1 MFRFVK
7 IFTMKKEKVRERIIR
22 VASDL
27 FYKQGY
33 NSTGIN
39 QIIAEADIAIGSLYN
54 HFSSKND
61 LLQAYLIKEELSWFE
76 GYENSTSNISEPR
89 EKLLALIDYRKKLQQ
104 TSKFAGCHFIK
115 IVSEIGEGNPSVS
128 GFVRQHKEK
137 QKDLIKTLVT
147 EYGAQG
153 KLSDIDFVTENIFLL
168 IEGAV
173 VTSTINKQ
181 NDSFDQVKKIVQG
194 LLP

>member
-1 MFRFVK
+1 
-7 IFTMKKEKVRERIIR
+7 MKKEKVRERIIR

-61 LLQAYLIKEELSWFE
+61 LLQAYLIKEEIEWFE
-76 GYENSTSNISEPR
+76 GFENSTSRISDPK
-89 EKLLALIDYRKKLQQ
+89 EKILALIDYRKKLQQ

-128 GFVRQHKEK
+128 GFAKLHKEK
-137 QKDLIKTLVT
+137 QKDLIKTLVN
-147 EYGAQG
+147 EYATKGQIADPD
-153 KLSDIDFVTENIFLL
+153 LIAENIFLL

-173 VTSTINKQ
+173 VTSTINRQ
-181 NDSFDQVKKIVQG
+181 NDSFDQIKKIIQG

>member
-1 MFRFVK
+1 
-7 IFTMKKEKVRERIIR
+7 MKKEKVRDRIIR

-27 FYKQGY
+27 FYKQGF

-61 LLQAYLIKEELSWFE
+61 LLQAYLIKEEHNWFE
-76 GYENSTSNISEPR
+76 GFESSISKISEPR

-104 TSKFAGCHFIK
+104 TSQFAGCHFIK

-128 GFVRQHKEK
+128 GFTRQHKEK
-137 QKDLIKTLVT
+137 QKDVIKTLIE
-147 EYGAQG
+147 EYG
-153 KLSDIDFVTENIFLL
+153 TETELADTDLLANTIFLL

-173 VTSTINKQ
+173 VTSTINRQ
-181 NDSFDQVKKIVQG
+181 NDSFDQVKKMVQS

>member
-1 MFRFVK
+1 
-7 IFTMKKEKVRERIIR
+7 MKKEKVHDRILR

-61 LLQAYLIKEELSWFE
+61 LLQAYLIKEEKDWFE
-76 GYENSTSNISEPR
+76 GLNKSISSISEPE
-89 EKLLALIDYRKKLQQ
+89 EKMMAIIDYRKKLQLS
-104 TSKFAGCHFIK
+104 SKFAGCHFIK
-115 IVSEIGEGNPSVS
+115 IISEIGDGNAVVS
-128 GFVRQHKEK
+128 DFVKKHKEK
-137 QKDLIKTLVT
+137 QKEMIRAIMK
-147 EYGAQG
+147 EYGE
-153 KLSDIDFVTENIFLL
+153 KHPLPDTNLTVDSIFLL

-181 NDSFDQVKKIVQG
+181 SDSFDQVKKIIKG
-194 LLP
+194 LLS

>member
-1 MFRFVK
+1 
-7 IFTMKKEKVRERIIR
+7 MKKEKVRDRIIR

-27 FYKQGY
+27 FYKQGF

-61 LLQAYLIKEELSWFE
+61 LLQAYLIKEELNWFE
-76 GYENSTSNISEPR
+76 GFESSTSKISEPR

-104 TSKFAGCHFIK
+104 TSQFAGCHFIK
-115 IVSEIGEGNPSVS
+115 IVSEIGEGNPSIS
-128 GFVRQHKEK
+128 GFARQHKEK
-137 QKDLIKTLVT
+137 QKDLIKTLIK
-147 EYGAQG
+147 EYGAE
-153 KLSDIDFVTENIFLL
+153 KELADADLLTDTIFLL

-173 VTSTINKQ
+173 VTSTINRQ
-181 NDSFDQVKKIVQG
+181 NDSFDQVKKMVQG

>member
-1 MFRFVK
+1 
-7 IFTMKKEKVRERIIR
+7 MKKEKVRERIIR

-39 QIIAEADIAIGSLYN
+39 QIIAEAEIAIGSLYN

-61 LLQAYLIKEELSWFE
+61 LLQAYLFKEEIEWFE
-76 GYENSTSNISEPR
+76 KFEKSTSKISEPK

-128 GFVRQHKEK
+128 AFAKQHKEK
-137 QKDLIKTLVT
+137 QKDIIKNLVNEYAAQTLVADPDLT
-147 EYGAQG
+147 A
-153 KLSDIDFVTENIFLL
+153 ENIFLL

-173 VTSTINKQ
+173 VTSTINRQ
-181 NDSFDQVKKIVQG
+181 NESFDQVKKIVQG

>member
-1 MFRFVK
+1 
-7 IFTMKKEKVRERIIR
+7 MKKEKVRERIIR

-76 GYENSTSNISEPR
+76 GYENSMSSISEPR
-89 EKLLALIDYRKKLQQ
+89 EKLLALIDYRKKLQK

-115 IVSEIGEGNPSVS
+115 IVSEIGEGNASVS
-128 GFVRQHKEK
+128 SFAKQHKEK
-137 QKDLIKTLVT
+137 QKDLIKTLVK
-147 EYGAQG
+147 EYGVQG
-153 KLSDIDFVTENIFLL
+153 KLSDIDLVTENIFLL

-173 VTSTINKQ
+173 VNSTISKQ
-181 NDSFDQVKKIVQG
+181 NDSFDQVKKIVRG

>member
-1 MFRFVK
+1 
-7 IFTMKKEKVRERIIR
+7 MKKEKVHDRIIR
-22 VASDL
+22 VASEL

-61 LLQAYLIKEELSWFE
+61 LLHAYLIQEEIGWFDGFEKSIVNIEEPKEK
-76 GYENSTSNISEPR
+76 II
-89 EKLLALIDYRKKLQQ
+89 AVIDYRKKLQQ
-104 TSKFAGCHFIK
+104 SSGFAGCHFIK
-115 IVSEIGEGNPSVS
+115 IISEIGDGNAVVS
-128 GFVRQHKEK
+128 DFVKKHKDK
-137 QKDLIKTLVT
+137 QKEMIRIIVK
-147 EYGAQG
+147 EY
-153 KLSDIDFVTENIFLL
+153 SDKHQLEDASLMADQVFLL

-173 VTSTINKQ
+173 VTSTISKK
-181 NDSFDQVKKIVQG
+181 NDSFDQVKKMIKG

>member
-1 MFRFVK
+1 
-7 IFTMKKEKVRERIIR
+7 MKKEKVRERIIR

-39 QIIAEADIAIGSLYN
+39 QIIAEAGIAIGSLYN

-61 LLQAYLIKEELSWFE
+61 LLRAYLVKEEHEWFE
-76 GYENSTSNISEPR
+76 GFKKSTSKISDPK
-89 EKLLALIDYRKKLQQ
+89 EKILALIDYRKKLQQ

-115 IVSEIGEGNPSVS
+115 IVSEIGEGNPAVS
-128 GFVRQHKEK
+128 AFAKQHKEK
-137 QKDLIKTLVT
+137 QKELIKAIVNEYTAEAKLTDPDLI
-147 EYGAQG
+147 
-153 KLSDIDFVTENIFLL
+153 TENIFLL

-173 VTSTINKQ
+173 VTSTINRQ
-181 NDSFDQVKKIVQG
+181 NDSFDHMKKMVQG

>member
-1 MFRFVK
+1 
-7 IFTMKKEKVRERIIR
+7 MKKEKVRDRIIR

-54 HFSSKND
+54 HFASKND
-61 LLQAYLIKEELSWFE
+61 LLQAYLIKEEQNWFE
-76 GYENSTSNISEPR
+76 GLEKSITSISDPK
-89 EKLLALIDYRKKLQQ
+89 EKIEAIIDYRKKLQQ
-104 TSKFAGCHFIK
+104 SSKFSGCHFIK
-115 IVSEIGEGNPSVS
+115 IVSETGDGNAAVS
-128 GFVRQHKEK
+128 GFAKNHKEK
-137 QKDLIKTLVT
+137 QKIVISDIVKEYNELYQLSDPDLI
-147 EYGAQG
+147 
-153 KLSDIDFVTENIFLL
+153 TENIFLL

-173 VTSTINKQ
+173 VTSTITRK
-181 NDSFDQVKKIVQG
+181 NDSFDQIKKIIQG

>member
-1 MFRFVK
+1 
-7 IFTMKKEKVRERIIR
+7 MKKEKVRERIIR

-27 FYKQGY
+27 FYRQGY

-61 LLQAYLIKEELSWFE
+61 LLQAYLAKEEIEWFE
-76 GYENSTSNISEPR
+76 GFQNSISKISDPG
-89 EKLLALIDYRKKLQQ
+89 EKILALIDYRKKLQH

-115 IVSEIGEGNPSVS
+115 IVSEIGESNLSVS
-128 GFVRQHKEK
+128 GFAKQHKEK
-137 QKDLIKTLVT
+137 QRNLIRTFVNEYTAQAQITDPDLL
-147 EYGAQG
+147 
-153 KLSDIDFVTENIFLL
+153 TENIFLL

-173 VTSTINKQ
+173 VTSTINRQ

>member
-1 MFRFVK
+1 
-7 IFTMKKEKVRERIIR
+7 MKKEKVRERIIR

-61 LLQAYLIKEELSWFE
+61 LLHAYLVKEELDWFK
-76 GYENSTSNISEPR
+76 GFENSTSTISDPR

-115 IVSEIGEGNPSVS
+115 IISEIGEGNSSVS
-128 GFVRQHKEK
+128 GFAQQHKEK
-137 QKDLIKTLVT
+137 QKELIRTLVN
-147 EYGAQG
+147 EYTAQA
-153 KLSDIDFVTENIFLL
+153 LMTDPELTAENIFLL

-173 VTSTINKQ
+173 VTSTISRQ
-181 NDSFDQVKKIVQG
+181 NDSFDHVKKIVQG
-194 LLP
+194 LIP

>member
-1 MFRFVK
+1 
-7 IFTMKKEKVRERIIR
+7 MKKEKVRERIIR

-27 FYKQGY
+27 FYRQGY

-54 HFSSKND
+54 HFSSKTD
-61 LLQAYLIKEELSWFE
+61 LLQAYLAKEESEWLE
-76 GYENSTSNISEPR
+76 GFENSMAKTSDPG
-89 EKLLALIDYRKKLQQ
+89 EKLLALVDYRKKLQQ
-104 TSKFAGCHFIK
+104 ASNFAGCHFIK
-115 IVSEIGEGNPSVS
+115 ITSETGETNPSVS
-128 GFVRQHKEK
+128 AFVKAHKAK
-137 QKDLIKTLVT
+137 QKNLIRTLVD
-147 EYGAQG
+147 EYFED
-153 KLSDIDFVTENIFLL
+153 KPEHDTDSITENIFLL

-181 NDSFDQVKKIVQG
+181 NDSFDQVKKIIKG

>member
-1 MFRFVK
+1 
-7 IFTMKKEKVRERIIR
+7 MKKEKVRDRIIR

-27 FYKQGY
+27 FYKQGF

-61 LLQAYLIKEELSWFE
+61 LLQAYLIKQESDWFE
-76 GYENSTSNISEPR
+76 GFENSTSNISDPK
-89 EKLLALIDYRKKLQQ
+89 EKLLNLIDYRKKLQQ

-128 GFVRQHKEK
+128 GFAQRHKEK
-137 QKDLIKTLVT
+137 QKDLITALVK
-147 EYGAQG
+147 EYGMQRQV
-153 KLSDIDFVTENIFLL
+153 SDPDLLAENIFLL

-173 VTSTINKQ
+173 VASTIRRQ
-181 NDSFDQVKKIVQG
+181 NDSFDQVKKIVEG

>member
-1 MFRFVK
+1 ML
-7 IFTMKKEKVRERIIR
+7 KKEKVRERIIR

-39 QIIAEADIAIGSLYN
+39 QIIAESDIAIGSLYN

-61 LLQAYLIKEELSWFE
+61 LLQAYLIKEELGWFE
-76 GYENSTSNISEPR
+76 GYENSTSKISEPR
-89 EKLLALIDYRKKLQQ
+89 EKLLALIDYRKKLQK

-128 GFVRQHKEK
+128 SFAKQHKEK

-147 EYGAQG
+147 EYSAQG
-153 KLSDIDFVTENIFLL
+153 KLSDIDLVIENIFLL

-173 VTSTINKQ
+173 VTSTISKQ

>member
-1 MFRFVK
+1 
-7 IFTMKKEKVRERIIR
+7 MKKEKVRERIIR

-61 LLQAYLIKEELSWFE
+61 LLQAYLIKEEFGWFE
-76 GYENSTSNISEPR
+76 GFEKSISKISAPK

-128 GFVRQHKEK
+128 DFAKQHKEK

-147 EYGAQG
+147 EYGTKEQ
-153 KLSDIDFVTENIFLL
+153 LNDIDLIAENIFLL

-194 LLP
+194 LLS

>member
-1 MFRFVK
+1 
-7 IFTMKKEKVRERIIR
+7 MKKEKVRERIIR

-61 LLQAYLIKEELSWFE
+61 LLQAYLIKEEINWFE
-76 GYENSTSNISEPR
+76 GFENSTTKMSEPKQ
-89 EKLLALIDYRKKLQQ
+89 KLLALIDYRKKLQQ

-115 IVSEIGEGNPSVS
+115 IVSEISESNPSVS
-128 GFVRQHKEK
+128 AFAKQHKEK
-137 QKDLIKTLVT
+137 QKEMIRKLVNEYAVQVQKIGSDLI
-147 EYGAQG
+147 A
-153 KLSDIDFVTENIFLL
+153 ENIFLL

-173 VTSTINKQ
+173 VTSTINRQ